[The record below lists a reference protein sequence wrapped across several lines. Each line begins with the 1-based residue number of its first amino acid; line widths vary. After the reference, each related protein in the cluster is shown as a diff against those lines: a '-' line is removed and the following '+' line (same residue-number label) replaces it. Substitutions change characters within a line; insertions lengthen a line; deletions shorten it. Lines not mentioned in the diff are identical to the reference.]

1 MISAEQRDPNQTPIT
16 HFAQFSQWNWEE
28 TTSTSTTAAAVD
40 DDAELAALNFV
51 VVLRA
56 GSGSG
61 GFSAP

>member
-28 TTSTSTTAAAVD
+28 TTSTSTTAAVD

-56 GSGSG
+56 
-61 GFSAP
+61 

>member
-28 TTSTSTTAAAVD
+28 TTSTSTIAAAAVD

-56 GSGSG
+56 V
-61 GFSAP
+61 

>member
-28 TTSTSTTAAAVD
+28 TTSTSTTAAAAVD

-56 GSGSG
+56 
-61 GFSAP
+61 

>member
-28 TTSTSTTAAAVD
+28 TTSTTAAAAVD

-56 GSGSG
+56 
-61 GFSAP
+61 

>member
-28 TTSTSTTAAAVD
+28 TTSASTTAAAAVD

-56 GSGSG
+56 
-61 GFSAP
+61 

>member
-16 HFAQFSQWNWEE
+16 HFAQFSQWNWE
-28 TTSTSTTAAAVD
+28 TTTAAAAAAVD

-56 GSGSG
+56 
-61 GFSAP
+61 

>member
-1 MISAEQRDPNQTPIT
+1 MISAERDPNQTPIT

-28 TTSTSTTAAAVD
+28 TTSTSTTAAAAVD

-56 GSGSG
+56 
-61 GFSAP
+61 A

>member
-28 TTSTSTTAAAVD
+28 TTSSTSTTAAAAVD

-56 GSGSG
+56 
-61 GFSAP
+61 